1 MMPAPFLLNKLWI
14 QWMIPIT
21 ELSIRFIGIQHSI
34 LFICKPDRF
43 VRVENNDQLPNAKFI
58 LRALIVAVEQTFW
71 KGNCLSR
78 SIVLH
83 RLLIK
88 NGISSKLCVGVRS
101 KPKFKAHAWV
111 EHKGRPLNADQKVHQ
126 NYQVIENLKLVQ
138 KATFS

>member
-1 MMPAPFLLNKLWI
+1 MTAPFWLNKLWI

-21 ELSIRFIGIQHSI
+21 ELSIRFIGIQRSI
-34 LFICKPDRF
+34 VFICKPDKF
-43 VRVENNDQLPNAKFI
+43 VSVEKNDQLPSAKII
-58 LRALIVAVEQTFW
+58 LRALMAGVEQTYW

-88 NGISSKLCVGVRS
+88 NGISSKLCIGVRS

-111 EHKGRPLNADQKVHQ
+111 EHKGRPLNADPKVHR